1 MLLLTGLICFFGG
14 VVAFFSYQV
23 HTLNI
28 LLSLEAIMLSLLV
41 ILYTFNSLSG
51 VSTHSFLVL
60 LTFAACEA
68 ALGLS
73 LLVSMLRLWGNDYV
87 NSFGSMKFY
96 CMNFVKQTL
105 SST

>member
-1 MLLLTGLICFFGG
+1 MVLLLFVSGLVCLLGG
-14 VVAFFSYQV
+14 IVAFCFYQV

-41 ILYTFNSLSG
+41 VLYTFNSFNGSP
-51 VSTHSFLVL
+51 SYSFLVL

-73 LLVSMLRLWGNDYV
+73 LLVSMLRLWGNDYI
-87 NSFGSMKFY
+87 NSLGSMKF
-96 CMNFVKQTL
+96 
-105 SST
+105 

>member
-1 MLLLTGLICFFGG
+1 MLYVSGLVCFFGG
-14 VVAFFSYQV
+14 IVAFSTYQA
-23 HTLNI
+23 HTLNV

-41 ILYTFNSLSG
+41 VLYTFNCFSG
-51 VSTHSFLVL
+51 SPSQSFLVL

-87 NSFGSMKFY
+87 DSFGSMKF
-96 CMNFVKQTL
+96 
-105 SST
+105 